1 MSSSSCSTFAVTCPG
16 CGQRLR
22 FALDAGG
29 PPRVRVRCAGCDR
42 EFGVRRPGVGAAT
55 VTLGGPIAGSGAPP
69 TVMGIPG
76 PPASPPTV
84 TSLDTGVKSIDT
96 GVMSLDPGVMGA
108 GGAVSIDPGVMSL
121 DPGVMG
127 AGGAGGAVPHGPAPS
142 GAPSSTPSASLSLAA
157 SPGLSP
163 GASAGPDVAPSPGP
177 APEAR
182 SVLGPLTYL
191 SPQPKSG
198 AGRIQ
203 RPLVFSAGETLAG
216 RYRVVRFLAQGGMGE
231 VYEVED
237 LELREHVALKTVRPD
252 VDADSLAV
260 ERFRREIQLAR
271 KVTHPNVCRIFDVSH
286 HRQPGDSGPPII
298 FLTMELLAGETLSE
312 RLRRG
317 GPLPPDEALPI
328 ARQIC
333 LGLEAA
339 HQVGIIH
346 RDLKPG
352 NVVLVPARGGVRAV
366 VTDFGLARL
375 EAGHPADQPG
385 APTLT
390 VAGGLVGTPAY
401 LAPEQLEGGEITTA
415 VDVYALGIVLYEM
428 ATGTVPFVGDSLLA
442 TAIKRLKERPVSP
455 RAHAPHLDWR
465 WEAAILRC
473 LEREPAARFASPLEV
488 VAALTGAGPEEAPA
502 GGSLNGDTFLD
513 GPLAPAAAAA
523 GAVAATSGAVAPAAG
538 EVAADGAGAGSA
550 ATHPATGTAAVQ
562 APAGPAAAAAAG
574 ERPRR
579 RSLAA
584 GALLALI
591 LASFA
596 VAWYRYAEWRTKRAE
611 AERRLGLA
619 AAEVTPRRSVA
630 VLGFKDLS
638 GTPDT
643 AWLSPALAEM
653 LSTELGAGGALRIV
667 AGEDVA
673 RVRLELRLGQPDS
686 LSRDTLARVRTVLG
700 SDALVVGSYLVAGA
714 AGSRQI
720 RLDLRLQDARTG
732 ETTALVETGTESGL
746 FQLVAKTGERLR
758 RELRAGG
765 AAPARP
771 ALAASPEAARL
782 YSEGVQKLRLF
793 DPVGARDLLV
803 RAAAAD
809 PGSALAHSALAAAWA
824 ALGYDG
830 KARLEAKTAYEL
842 SAGLPVPD
850 RLLIEGRYREAF
862 GEWGQAID
870 LYRRLYVLYPDSL
883 DNGLRL
889 AAAQVA
895 AGRPEE
901 ALASVAA
908 LHALP
913 APARDDPRLDL
924 AEATAAGARSDFQR
938 QHGAAARAAERAAA
952 LGASLLVAQARLLDC
967 RALRNLGR
975 ADDALAACEEGRRL
989 YAAAGDRSGVAE
1001 ALTHAANVR
1010 FDRGDLPGAQG
1021 SYEQALATYRE
1032 IGNRGAEAGVL
1043 NNIAVVLRS
1052 QGDLDR
1058 ARRLYEQALAVAREI
1073 GSRDAEAIALN
1084 NLAGVMLR
1092 RGDLDGA
1099 AGLYQQSLAIRH
1111 ELGDAAGEAYA
1122 MDNLGVAL
1130 RRRGDLA
1137 GARRRHDE
1145 ALAIRRRTGQKIG
1158 EVASLNNLGSV
1169 LLDQGDLAG
1178 ARRRFEEALAGSRAI
1193 GSQTSSA
1200 YALFG
1205 LGEVLARQGQL
1216 DEARRDHQAALGLRT
1231 GLGEKGTAAESRLAI
1246 AELDLAA
1253 ARSAPAPSLDTGVRS
1268 LDPGVMSKDPGV
1280 MGAGGAG
1287 GAGGAVPAAL
1297 NLTSIAGVAEAVAGE
1312 LGKQGAADAEARA
1325 LSLAGIAAA
1334 GAGDV
1339 PRARAAMDRATA
1351 LLGGSPA
1358 APASQ
1363 DLRSR
1368 LLVALRAASLL
1379 PPAQRQEAAAA
1390 LAGVRD
1396 EATRG
1401 GLVELRLEAEL
1412 ALAEQARASGPPA
1425 VARALAAALLPEARA
1440 SGYVLIDARAAALA
1454 AGPQP
1459 AAATAPGTG
1468 GAPR

>member
-1 MSSSSCSTFAVTCPG
+1 MSSSSASTFAVTCPG

-22 FALDAGG
+22 FELATGG
-29 PPRVRVRCAGCDR
+29 PPRVRVRCAGCNR

-55 VTLGGPIAGSGAPP
+55 VTLGGATSGAGDPP
-69 TVMGIPG
+69 TVI
-76 PPASPPTV
+76 
-84 TSLDTGVKSIDT
+84 GV
-96 GVMSLDPGVMGA
+96 P
-108 GGAVSIDPGVMSL
+108 
-121 DPGVMG
+121 
-127 AGGAGGAVPHGPAPS
+127 
-142 GAPSSTPSASLSLAA
+142 GAPSVAPPA
-157 SPGLSP
+157 P
-163 GASAGPDVAPSPGP
+163 GAGAGA
-177 APEAR
+177 A
-182 SVLGPLTYL
+182 
-191 SPQPKSG
+191 SG
-198 AGRIQ
+198 AGAGAGAGPGGPATYFAPRPPSVAARVQ
-203 RPLVFSAGETLAG
+203 RPPVFSSGETVAS
-216 RYRVVRFLAQGGMGE
+216 RYRLVRFLAQGGMGE

-237 LELREHVALKTVRPD
+237 LELRERVALKTVRPEAA
-252 VDADSLAV
+252 ADSLSV

-286 HRQPGDSGPPII
+286 HRQEGDSGQII
-298 FLTMELLAGETLSE
+298 FLTMELLEGETLSA

-375 EAGHPADQPG
+375 EPGHPADHPG

-415 VDVYALGIVLYEM
+415 VDIYALGIVLYEV
-428 ATGTVPFVGDSLLA
+428 ATGTVPFLGDSLLA
-442 TAIKRLKERPVSP
+442 TAVKRLKENPVSP
-455 RAHAPHLDWR
+455 RTHAPNLDRR

-488 VAALTGAGPEEAPA
+488 FAALTGEAPGESAGPGAPA
-502 GGSLNGDTFLD
+502 GADTSSGSTLAGGPPDATSTTALGIVPGSVSGPAGGDGSD
-513 GPLAPAAAAA
+513 GSTVPAKPAAAAPAAA
-523 GAVAATSGAVAPAAG
+523 
-538 EVAADGAGAGSA
+538 
-550 ATHPATGTAAVQ
+550 GT
-562 APAGPAAAAAAG
+562 
-574 ERPRR
+574 RPGRR
-579 RSLAA
+579 RLAT

-596 VAWYRYAEWRTKRAE
+596 VAWYRYSEWRTKRAE
-611 AERRLGLA
+611 AERRFGLA
-619 AAEVTPRRSVA
+619 TAEVTPRRSVA

-673 RVRLELRLGQPDS
+673 RVRLELRLGQPES
-686 LSRDTLARVRTVLG
+686 LSRDTLARVRSVLG

-714 AGSRQI
+714 AGNRQI

-732 ETTALVETGTESGL
+732 ETTTLVETGTETGL

-765 AAPARP
+765 GAPVAGGRP
-771 ALAASPEAARL
+771 VLAASPEAARL
-782 YSEGVQKLRLF
+782 YSEGMQKLRLF
-793 DPVGARDLLV
+793 DPVGARDLLARTV
-803 RAAAAD
+803 AAD
-809 PGSALAHSALAAAWA
+809 PGSALAHSGLAAAWA
-824 ALGYDG
+824 ALGYEG
-830 KARLEAKTAYEL
+830 KARAEAKAAYEL
-842 SAGLPVPD
+842 SANLPVPD
-850 RLLIEGRYREAF
+850 RLLIEGRYREAI
-862 GEWGQAID
+862 GDWNQATDI
-870 LYRRLYVLYPDSL
+870 YRRLYALYPDSL

-889 AAAQVA
+889 AAAQIA
-895 AGRPEE
+895 AGRPQE
-901 ALASVAA
+901 ALAAIAV
-908 LHALP
+908 LRALP
-913 APARDDPRLDL
+913 EPSRDDPRIDL

-938 QHGAAARAAERAAA
+938 QHGAAVRAAERAKV

-975 ADDALAACEEGRRL
+975 ADDALAACAEGQQL
-989 YAAAGDRSGVAE
+989 HAAAGDRSGVAE

-1021 SYEQALATYRE
+1021 LYEKALAIYHE
-1032 IGNRGAEAGVL
+1032 IGSRGAEAGVL

-1052 QGDLDR
+1052 QGELDR
-1058 ARRLYEQALAVAREI
+1058 ARQLYEQALAVAREI

-1122 MDNLGVAL
+1122 LDNLGVAL

-1137 GARRRHDE
+1137 GARRRHDD

-1193 GSQTSSA
+1193 GSQTASA

-1205 LGEVLARQGQL
+1205 LGEVLARQGRL

-1231 GLGEKGTAAESRLAI
+1231 GLGEKGTAAESRLAL
-1246 AELDLAA
+1246 AELDMAA
-1253 ARSAPAPSLDTGVRS
+1253 ARSGPTP
-1268 LDPGVMSKDPGV
+1268 
-1280 MGAGGAG
+1280 
-1287 GAGGAVPAAL
+1287 PAAASL
-1297 NLTSIAGVAEAVAGE
+1297 SAVAAAAEAVAGE
-1312 LGKQGAADAEARA
+1312 LAKQEAADAEARA

-1334 GAGDV
+1334 GAGDAS
-1339 PRARAAMDRATA
+1339 RARAAIDRAMA
-1351 LLGGSPA
+1351 LLQGSPA

-1368 LLVALRAASLL
+1368 LTVALRAASLL
-1379 PPAQRQEAAAA
+1379 PAAQRQEAAAA

-1396 EATRG
+1396 EATRS
-1401 GLVELRLEAEL
+1401 GLLELRLEAEL
-1412 ALAEQARASGPPA
+1412 ALAEQARLSGPPA
-1425 VARALAAALLPEARA
+1425 TARALAAALLPEARA
-1440 SGYVLIDARAAALA
+1440 SGYALIDARAAALA
-1454 AGPQP
+1454 ALPP
-1459 AAATAPGTG
+1459 APARATAGPGAT

>member
-1 MSSSSCSTFAVTCPG
+1 MSSSSSSTFAVTCPG

-22 FALDAGG
+22 FELPAGG
-29 PPRVRVRCAGCDR
+29 PPRVRVRCGGCDR
-42 EFGVRRPGVGAAT
+42 EFGVRRPGVEAAT
-55 VTLGGPIAGSGAPP
+55 VTLGGATSGGDPP
-69 TVMGIPG
+69 TVI
-76 PPASPPTV
+76 
-84 TSLDTGVKSIDT
+84 GV
-96 GVMSLDPGVMGA
+96 P
-108 GGAVSIDPGVMSL
+108 
-121 DPGVMG
+121 
-127 AGGAGGAVPHGPAPS
+127 
-142 GAPSSTPSASLSLAA
+142 GAPSVAPPPGGATYFAPRPPSLA
-157 SPGLSP
+157 P
-163 GASAGPDVAPSPGP
+163 
-177 APEAR
+177 
-182 SVLGPLTYL
+182 
-191 SPQPKSG
+191 
-198 AGRIQ
+198 RIQ
-203 RPLVFSAGETLAG
+203 RPPVFSSGETVAA
-216 RYRVVRFLAQGGMGE
+216 RYRLVRFLAQGGMGE

-237 LELREHVALKTVRPD
+237 LELRERVALKTVRPE
-252 VDADSLAV
+252 VGTDSLSV

-286 HRQPGDSGPPII
+286 HRQEGDSGPII
-298 FLTMELLAGETLSE
+298 FLTMELLEGETLSE

-317 GPLPPDEALPI
+317 GPLPPHEALTI

-375 EAGHPADQPG
+375 EPGHPADHPG

-415 VDVYALGIVLYEM
+415 VDIYALGIVLYEM
-428 ATGTVPFVGDSLLA
+428 ATGTVPFLGDSLLA
-442 TAIKRLKERPVSP
+442 TAVKRLKENPVSP
-455 RAHAPHLDWR
+455 RVHTPSLDRR

-488 VAALTGAGPEEAPA
+488 IAALTGEDPGENVSAGASAGVDASHGSMPA
-502 GGSLNGDTFLD
+502 GGPGGPPDATSTTALGGVHGSVPKPAGGDASA
-513 GPLAPAAAAA
+513 GSSASAQPAAAE
-523 GAVAATSGAVAPAAG
+523 PAAPKH
-538 EVAADGAGAGSA
+538 SA
-550 ATHPATGTAAVQ
+550 AVG
-562 APAGPAAAAAAG
+562 AAAG
-574 ERPRR
+574 TRPGRR
-579 RSLAA
+579 RLVT

-596 VAWYRYAEWRTKRAE
+596 VAWYRTSEWRTKRAE
-611 AERRLGLA
+611 AERRFGLA

-673 RVRLELRLGQPDS
+673 RVRLELRLGQPES
-686 LSRDTLARVRTVLG
+686 LSRATLARVRTVLG

-714 AGSRQI
+714 AGNRQI

-732 ETTALVETGTESGL
+732 ETTTLLETGTEAGL
-746 FQLVAKTGERLR
+746 FQLVARTGERLR

-765 AAPARP
+765 GAPVGGGRP

-782 YSEGVQKLRLF
+782 YSEGMQKLRLF
-793 DPVGARDLLV
+793 DPVGARDLLA
-803 RAAAAD
+803 RAVTAD
-809 PGSALAHSALAAAWA
+809 PGSALAHSGLAAAWA

-830 KARLEAKTAYEL
+830 KARVEAKTAYEL
-842 SAGLPVPD
+842 STNLPVPD
-850 RLLIEGRYREAF
+850 RLLIEGRYREAI
-862 GEWGQAID
+862 GDWNQAID
-870 LYRRLYVLYPDSL
+870 IYRRLYVLYPDSL
-883 DNGLRL
+883 GNGLRL
-889 AAAQVA
+889 AAAQLA
-895 AGRPEE
+895 AGRPQE
-901 ALASVAA
+901 ALATIAV
-908 LHALP
+908 LRALP
-913 APARDDPRLDL
+913 EPSRDDPRLDL

-938 QHGAAARAAERAAA
+938 QHGAAVRAAERAKVI
-952 LGASLLVAQARLLDC
+952 GASLLVAQARLLDC

-975 ADDALAACEEGRRL
+975 ADDALAACAEGQQL
-989 YAAAGDRSGVAE
+989 HAAAGDRSGVAE

-1010 FDRGDLPGAQG
+1010 YDRGDLPGAQG
-1021 SYEQALATYRE
+1021 LYEQALATYRE
-1032 IGNRGAEAGVL
+1032 IGSRGAEAGVL
-1043 NNIAVVLRS
+1043 NNIAVVLAR
-1052 QGDLDR
+1052 QGELDR
-1058 ARRLYEQALAVAREI
+1058 ARQLYEQALAIAREL

-1099 AGLYQQSLAIRH
+1099 AGLYQQSLAIGH

-1122 MDNLGVAL
+1122 LDNLGVAL

-1137 GARRRHDE
+1137 GARRRHDD

-1178 ARRRFEEALAGSRAI
+1178 ARRRFEEALIGSRAI

-1205 LGEVLARQGQL
+1205 LGEVLARQGRL

-1231 GLGEKGTAAESRLAI
+1231 GLGDKGTAAESRLAI
-1246 AELDLAA
+1246 AELDMAA
-1253 ARSAPAPSLDTGVRS
+1253 ARSGPAP
-1268 LDPGVMSKDPGV
+1268 
-1280 MGAGGAG
+1280 
-1287 GAGGAVPAAL
+1287 PAASSL
-1297 NLTSIAGVAEAVAGE
+1297 SAVAATAEAVAGE
-1312 LGKQGAADAEARA
+1312 LAKQQAADAEARA
-1325 LSLAGIAAA
+1325 LSLAGVAAA
-1334 GAGDV
+1334 GAGDAS
-1339 PRARAAMDRATA
+1339 RARVAIDRAKA
-1351 LLGGSPA
+1351 LLQGSPA

-1368 LLVALRAASLL
+1368 LTVALRAASLL
-1379 PPAQRQEAAAA
+1379 PAARRQEAAAA
-1390 LAGVRD
+1390 LVGVRD
-1396 EATRG
+1396 EATRS
-1401 GLVELRLEAEL
+1401 GLLELRLEAEL
-1412 ALAEQARASGPPA
+1412 TLAEQARLSGPPA
-1425 VARALAAALLPEARA
+1425 TARALAAALVTEARA
-1440 SGYVLIDARAAALA
+1440 SGYALIDARATALA
-1454 AGPQP
+1454 ALPPAP
-1459 AAATAPGTG
+1459 AAATAGQRATGT
-1468 GAPR
+1468 PR